1 MTSSVSNTSSTSST
15 SSSSTASNSWGS
27 LGAGDFLKL
36 LTTQLQNQDPTA
48 PVDNTQMVAQL
59 AQFSSLSTSND
70 MSDTLKTISSQIAT
84 LNSNL
89 TGTAS

>member
-1 MTSSVSNTSSTSST
+1 MTSSVSNTSGTSSTSST
-15 SSSSTASNSWGS
+15 STAKNSWGS

-84 LNSNL
+84 LNTKL
-89 TGTAS
+89 TGTAN

>member
-1 MTSSVSNTSSTSST
+1 MTSSVSNTSGTSST
-15 SSSSTASNSWGS
+15 SSSSTAKNSWGS

-84 LNSNL
+84 LNTKL

>member
-1 MTSSVSNTSSTSST
+1 MTSSVSNTSGTSSTSST
-15 SSSSTASNSWGS
+15 STAKNSWGS

-70 MSDTLKTISSQIAT
+70 MSSTLKTISSQIAT
-84 LNSNL
+84 LNTKL